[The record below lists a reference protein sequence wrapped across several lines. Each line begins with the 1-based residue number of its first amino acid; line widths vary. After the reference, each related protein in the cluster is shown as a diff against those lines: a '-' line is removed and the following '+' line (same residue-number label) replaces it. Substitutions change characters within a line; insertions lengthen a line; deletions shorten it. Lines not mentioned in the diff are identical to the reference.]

1 MKQIQDIVFDFNAMC
16 DFEVT
21 TGKTLISFFSKDE
34 EISMINVRALIK
46 SGLGV
51 TEIEAGNIISEYLK
65 ENDISDLFKLIGDK
79 LNESGIMKT
88 KKKK

>member
-21 TGKTLISFFSKDE
+21 TGKTLMSFFANDNE
-34 EISMINVRALIK
+34 VSMVNVRALIK
-46 SGLGV
+46 AGLGI
-51 TEIEAGNIISEYLK
+51 TEVEAGNVISEYLK
-65 ENDISDLFKLIGDK
+65 ENDISDLFKVIGDK
-79 LNESGIMKT
+79 LNESGIIKA